1 MRFCRYEMRLAPS
14 RVMAR
19 KPLWVSVRRRPVI
32 PRVSQTAARNR
43 SRRRSGMPREPRRN
57 RLPSAYGVVVD
68 QGVDQPR
75 DIGGTV
81 LSVGI
86 ESHNIIGTLLQREV
100 DACLERGALPQIHR
114 VRDKGGA
121 GGERNLAR
129 PVMRAVIN
137 DNHAIVSLH
146 EVRNDG
152 AEDRGLVKSRNDDPN
167 RSRIE
172 LFTPF

>member
-1 MRFCRYEMRLAPS
+1 
-14 RVMAR
+14 
-19 KPLWVSVRRRPVI
+19 
-32 PRVSQTAARNR
+32 
-43 SRRRSGMPREPRRN
+43 MPREPRRN

-100 DACLERGALPQIHR
+100 DAGLERGALPRIDQ
-114 VRDKGGA
+114 VRDNGCA
-121 GGERNLAR
+121 GGERNLPR

-137 DNHAIVSLH
+137 DNHAIASPH

-152 AEDRGLVKSRNDDPN
+152 AEDCGLVKSRNDDPN
-167 RSRIE
+167 RPRIE
-172 LFTPF
+172 LFRLF